1 MQGSGHMSRTL
12 PQDLLR
18 EEPPKKVRGL
28 RVMSGG
34 GEGDDMDGLG
44 CPIEYI
50 DLRGTTYEQPAVC
63 KYTGNKFYS
72 DDWKGGG
79 AH

>member
-1 MQGSGHMSRTL
+1 ME
-12 PQDLLR
+12 LLR
-18 EEPPKKVRGL
+18 EQPPLKCKGL
-28 RVMSGG
+28 RVASCG
-34 GEGDDMDGLG
+34 GDDVDLPALG

-50 DLRGTTYEQPAVC
+50 DLRGTTAQRPAVC
-63 KYTGNKFYS
+63 KYTGNKYYS

>member
-1 MQGSGHMSRTL
+1 MQGTDKSPMAM
-12 PQDLLR
+12 LR
-18 EEPPKKVRGL
+18 EEPAKKVSGL
-28 RVMSGG
+28 RIASVG
-34 GEGDDMDGLG
+34 GEGDDHPSLG

-50 DLRGTTYEQPAVC
+50 DLRGSTPDNPAVC
-63 KYTGNKFYS
+63 KYTGNKYYS